1 MAPNRELLARN
12 GIAIR
17 TNRFGMRDN
26 EPAEQKSNSPC
37 RIAVIGDSYTLG
49 LGVREEETYAKVLE
63 NVLRESRA
71 AAQCPFEVLNFGVV
85 GYSSSDESLVLKYRV
100 VDFDPHVVVIGYVL
114 NDPEIDPT
122 AQTLHRYY
130 APHPWWRRFRVFRLP
145 GEAKTNWDVDHLGG
159 GDYYKYLHAPGEP
172 NWQSV
177 VDAFAD
183 IRQVAAQ
190 HHIKVLL
197 VIFPELTVRFKGKPW
212 SEYPYGAIHRQVA
225 ELAEKNGFDVLDLL
239 TAFSEPRRLDCHTL
253 ERAPQLVDNQRRQG
267 FTLNILRN
275 NQQGRTRLRTL
286 FEQRQ
291 QLLQVTQL
299 LLVQENVG
307 IVQDGFHALGIG
319 DEVWREIATIELHPL
334 NDFEGR
340 LGGVAFFN
348 RDDAIFPH
356 LLHGLR
362 NKVADQRI
370 VVGGAATDLGDL
382 LLIFHV
388 TAECP

>member
-1 MAPNRELLARN
+1 MTVKRGALLCLVSIGSVVLTLGLLEIGLDIAHAITRCRTPPPPASYNPSSEPMDDFWGSEPRSAVIHQPSAIPGLGYEMAPNRELRAGN
-12 GIAIR
+12 GIAIT
-17 TNRFGMRDN
+17 TNRFGMRDS

-37 RIAVIGDSYTLG
+37 RIAAIGDSYTLG

-63 NVLRESRA
+63 NLLRASRQ

-85 GYSSSDESLVLKYRV
+85 GYSSLDESLVMKYRV
-100 VDFDPHVVVIGYVL
+100 VDFDPQVVVIGYVL

-145 GEAKTNWDVDHLGG
+145 GEAKTNWDIYRLGG
-159 GDYYKYLHAPGEP
+159 GDYYAYLHAPGEK

-212 SEYPYGAIHRQVA
+212 SEYPYAAIHRQVA

-239 TAFSEPRRLDCHTL
+239 PAFSEHPS
-253 ERAPQLVDNQRRQG
+253 
-267 FTLNILRN
+267 
-275 NQQGRTRLRTL
+275 
-286 FEQRQ
+286 
-291 QLLQVTQL
+291 
-299 LLVQENVG
+299 
-307 IVQDGFHALGIG
+307 QDVALPWTDDHPSPFGYA
-319 DEVWREIATIELHPL
+319 VAAQAIATKL
-334 NDFEGR
+334 
-340 LGGVAFFN
+340 LGQSAYFF
-348 RDDAIFPH
+348 A
-356 LLHGLR
+356 
-362 NKVADQRI
+362 KEDQAA
-370 VVGGAATDLGDL
+370 AAT
-382 LLIFHV
+382 
-388 TAECP
+388 P

>member
-1 MAPNRELLARN
+1 MTVKRAALLCLVSIGSVVLTLGLLEIGLNIAHAITRWRSPPPPVTYDPASTPIDDFWGSEPRSAVIHQPSAIPGLGYEMAPNRELVARN

-17 TNRFGMRDN
+17 TNRFGMRDS

-63 NVLRESRA
+63 NVLRESQA

-100 VDFDPHVVVIGYVL
+100 VDFDPRVVVIGYVL

-145 GEAKTNWDVDHLGG
+145 GEAKTNWDIDHLGG

-183 IRQVAAQ
+183 IRQVAAE

-239 TAFSEPRRLDCHTL
+239 PAFSQHPSQDVVLPWTDDHPSPFGHTVAAQAIAKKL
-253 ERAPQLVDNQRRQG
+253 LGESDHFFAGER
-267 FTLNILRN
+267 
-275 NQQGRTRLRTL
+275 
-286 FEQRQ
+286 
-291 QLLQVTQL
+291 
-299 LLVQENVG
+299 QE
-307 IVQDGFHALGIG
+307 
-319 DEVWREIATIELHPL
+319 
-334 NDFEGR
+334 
-340 LGGVAFFN
+340 
-348 RDDAIFPH
+348 
-356 LLHGLR
+356 
-362 NKVADQRI
+362 
-370 VVGGAATDLGDL
+370 AA
-382 LLIFHV
+382 V
-388 TAECP
+388 PP